1 MDDAFVAFW
10 SGVGCGMI
18 VGIFMFSVVLAIR
31 MNEFKRENERKV
43 QEYDDEWTGNRTTE
57 M

>member
-1 MDDAFVAFW
+1 MNDAFVAFW

-31 MNEFKRENERKV
+31 MNEYKRENERKV
-43 QEYDDEWTGNRTTE
+43 QEYDDEWESNRTP
-57 M
+57 